1 MLAALVH
8 SQQLCNGHAAHLAD
22 DIYIQP
28 AIVGLCFRRCTE
40 TAAIGAAIADGTH
53 QAVHIQR
60 FTIDGV
66 LHPAADVSAQLF
78 HNGKHIGHLAA
89 AQRDAPELRDAVGN
103 LRIQTGSADGGRKTE
118 TGLHQVNGDRPA
130 CKLGVQ
136 IQKFRFCAKSTQE
149 IIAAA
154 IGQAAHSRIFKPI
167 DAGEGFIEGAIAA
180 CCIDAELLPCLPG
193 LSGCGIGKL
202 PGVACVGSDPNGIFS
217 PGKTGPRRS
226 RIDLPR
232 QSTGTV
238 CLAGSG
244 VQKK

>member
-1 MLAALVH
+1 MPSVFVH
-8 SQQLCNGHAAHLAD
+8 SQKFCDGQTAHLAD
-22 DIYIQP
+22 DIHIQP
-28 AIVGLCFRRCTE
+28 AVVRLGFRRCTE
-40 TAAIGAAIADGTH
+40 TTAIGAAIADGTH
-53 QAVHIQR
+53 KAVHCQGLAVN
-60 FTIDGV
+60 GV
-66 LHPAADVSAQLF
+66 LYSSANMPAQLF
-78 HNGKHIGHLAA
+78 YDGKRIGRFAA
-89 AQRDAPELRDAVGN
+89 AQRDAPELRDAVGD

-193 LSGCGIGKL
+193 LPGCGIGKL

>member
-1 MLAALVH
+1 M
-8 SQQLCNGHAAHLAD
+8 
-22 DIYIQP
+22 P
-28 AIVGLCFRRCTE
+28 
-40 TAAIGAAIADGTH
+40 
-53 QAVHIQR
+53 
-60 FTIDGV
+60 
-66 LHPAADVSAQLF
+66 AQLF
-78 HNGKHIGHLAA
+78 HDGKCIGRLAA
-89 AQRDAPELRDAVGN
+89 AQRDAPELGDAIGHLCV
-103 LRIQTGSADGGRKTE
+103 QTGSTDGSRKTE

-136 IQKFRFCAKSTQE
+136 IQKFCFCAKRTQE

-154 IGQAAHSRIFKPI
+154 IGQAAHGRIFKPI
-167 DAGEGFIEGAIAA
+167 DTGKGFIKGAIAA

-193 LSGCGIGKL
+193 LPGCGIGKL
-202 PGVACVGSDPNGIFS
+202 PGVACVGSDPDGIFS
-217 PGKTGPRRS
+217 RGKAGPRRS